1 MFGMKIQT
9 RVRHFWWFSNF
20 WIKMTAL
27 AIICKNALK
36 RLYLAFKKKSIDLFI
51 SYRFYFFSIQN
62 LMIDDILKMF
72 QMEIANYPCSQKSI
86 LPLNPRKKVR
96 RRHEPYGEPLLKL
109 PPKIPTLIPL
119 IMMLMVN
126 KQTNPI
132 SSKMPLQL
140 IN

>member
-1 MFGMKIQT
+1 
-9 RVRHFWWFSNF
+9 
-20 WIKMTAL
+20 MTAR

-36 RLYLAFKKKSIDLFI
+36 KVIFGLQKKSIDLFI

-86 LPLNPRKKVR
+86 LPLNPRKKVH
-96 RRHEPYGEPLLKL
+96 RRHEPYENPPLKL
-109 PPKIPTLIPL
+109 PPKTPTPNPL

-126 KQTNPI
+126 KLPNPI
-132 SSKMPLQL
+132 SSKMLLPP
-140 IN
+140 INWLLPTRCILEE

>member
-1 MFGMKIQT
+1 
-9 RVRHFWWFSNF
+9 
-20 WIKMTAL
+20 MTAR

-36 RLYLAFKKKSIDLFI
+36 KVIFGLQKKSIDLFI

-96 RRHEPYGEPLLKL
+96 RPHEPYGEPLLKL